1 MQLFQTPRAGTRAPV
16 CFSYNYSSSAPL
28 TLEIR
33 ALSSPRNFAK
43 HHTVL
48 CTRSPKNPDGMH
60 ATALRRGCEE
70 EQGDA
75 RACAAR
81 TDPSQANS
89 KTRMTSIQ
97 LKGLNNVVHRSRTC
111 TGRITACTTG
121 DTLRAV
127 FLVALL
133 VAQAEASPPTTPHQS
148 PQSSEPSRD
157 VPCSRRALAA
167 SG

>member
-1 MQLFQTPRAGTRAPV
+1 MHPCASRIITRPV
-16 CFSYNYSSSAPL
+16 LLLHSKFVLSHHR
-28 TLEIR
+28 EI
-33 ALSSPRNFAK
+33 LQS
-43 HHTVL
+43 T
-48 CTRSPKNPDGMH
+48 TRCSHGRPKIPDGMH

-70 EQGDA
+70 EQGEA

>member
-1 MQLFQTPRAGTRAPV
+1 M

-33 ALSSPRNFAK
+33 ALSSPHRNFSCSHHRTEK

-70 EQGDA
+70 EQGEA

>member
-1 MQLFQTPRAGTRAPV
+1 M

-33 ALSSPRNFAK
+33 ALSSQFCKAPHGA
-43 HHTVL
+43 L
-48 CTRSPKNPDGMH
+48 TRSPKNPDGMH

-70 EQGDA
+70 EQGEA